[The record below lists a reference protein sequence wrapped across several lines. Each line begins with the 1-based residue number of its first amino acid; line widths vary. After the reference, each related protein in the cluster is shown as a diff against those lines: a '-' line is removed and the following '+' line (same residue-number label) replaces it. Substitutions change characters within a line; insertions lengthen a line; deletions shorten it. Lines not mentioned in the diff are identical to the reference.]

1 MIDQYT
7 IKRLFFQ
14 GLYTGGVDSLQ
25 DILGNKDFSAPDEVS
40 ALKDYVFRRYSSRAT
55 VKLSRD
61 AVILSVSSAALA
73 ATLQLEREKVIKA
86 CGLTKKLV
94 IRSGR

>member
-1 MIDQYT
+1 M
-7 IKRLFFQ
+7 
-14 GLYTGGVDSLQ
+14 DSLQ
-25 DILGNKDFSAPDEVS
+25 DILGNKNFSPPDEIT

-55 VKLSRD
+55 VKISRE
-61 AVILSVSSAALA
+61 AIILSVPSAALA

-86 CGLTKKLV
+86 CGLVKKLV